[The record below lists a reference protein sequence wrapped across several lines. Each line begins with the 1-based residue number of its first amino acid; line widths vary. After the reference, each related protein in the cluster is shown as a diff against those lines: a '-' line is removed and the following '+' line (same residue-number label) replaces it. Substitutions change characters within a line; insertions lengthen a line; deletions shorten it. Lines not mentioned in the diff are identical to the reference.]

1 MTARSFSKPSS
12 ASVRSAVFR
21 ARPSCGERARGKGG
35 RTHDSTVAL
44 SVLGLSLYRVAARC
58 ATPRPR
64 CRRAACF
71 AVSLMMRS
79 AVSALQSAARV
90 GTLGRVRSFAEGTV
104 SASPE
109 LEHLRLQLALEKE
122 KSSLALALEKKKAA
136 LALALE
142 EEKSSLALAL
152 EKKKSSLA
160 LALEDKKAAQGRG
173 LWEAVFGIK
182 REKAQMLNLAAG
194 GAVFISSGTY
204 LVTGVLHRSWQR
216 THEMLSNADLRT
228 QAAQSKAELGAK
240 VAQSKAEAAHQDVRA
255 LMSNAQRAWPALCAV
270 SIPPG
275 D

>member
-1 MTARSFSKPSS
+1 
-12 ASVRSAVFR
+12 
-21 ARPSCGERARGKGG
+21 
-35 RTHDSTVAL
+35 
-44 SVLGLSLYRVAARC
+44 
-58 ATPRPR
+58 
-64 CRRAACF
+64 
-71 AVSLMMRS
+71 MMRS

-122 KSSLALALEKKKAA
+122 KSSLALALE
-136 LALALE
+136 

-152 EKKKSSLA
+152 E
-160 LALEDKKAAQGRG
+160 DKEAAQGRG

-182 REKAQMLNLAAG
+182 RETAQMLNLAAG

-204 LVTGVLHRSWQR
+204 LVTGMLHRSWQR

>member
-1 MTARSFSKPSS
+1 
-12 ASVRSAVFR
+12 
-21 ARPSCGERARGKGG
+21 
-35 RTHDSTVAL
+35 
-44 SVLGLSLYRVAARC
+44 
-58 ATPRPR
+58 
-64 CRRAACF
+64 
-71 AVSLMMRS
+71 MMRS

-152 EKKKSSLA
+152 E
-160 LALEDKKAAQGRG
+160 DKEAAQGRG

-182 REKAQMLNLAAG
+182 RETAQMLNLAAG

-204 LVTGVLHRSWQR
+204 LVTGMLHRSWQR